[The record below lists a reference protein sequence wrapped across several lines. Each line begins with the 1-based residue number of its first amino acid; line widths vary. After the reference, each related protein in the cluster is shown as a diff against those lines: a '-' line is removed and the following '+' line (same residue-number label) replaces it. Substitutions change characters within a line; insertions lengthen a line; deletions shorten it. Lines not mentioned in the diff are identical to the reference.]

1 MSGELSQ
8 IGVRSPSV
16 RKLVALPLV
25 LALVVAG
32 CGSSGADGS
41 SRSEPGEI
49 GERVSASELLSGE
62 RCVGAQERPAGNGR
76 VAYALVA
83 RGRTEAYASPGGPS
97 MRTFGPETSLGF
109 PTVFGVLGVVTNEKC
124 EPAWYRVQLPIRPN
138 GATGYVR
145 ADGLELVRIRTRIEI
160 DLSDRTV
167 VLFRDGRRVF
177 DAVGAVGSG
186 ATPTPTGR
194 YYVNQRIRVAD
205 PEGPF
210 GPVVLGISGFS
221 PVLTGWA
228 EGGPIAIHGTNDP
241 GSVGNAVSNGC
252 VRLHNATLV
261 RLYDATPAGTP
272 VLIRA

>member
-1 MSGELSQ
+1 
-8 IGVRSPSV
+8 VRTI
-16 RKLVALPLV
+16 VALS
-25 LALVVAG
+25 LALALAAAG
-32 CGSSGADGS
+32 CGSATDERAQSD
-41 SRSEPGEI
+41 PGEI

-62 RCVGAQERPAGNGR
+62 RCIGTEERPAGNGR

-83 RGRTEAYASPGGPS
+83 QGRTTAYARPGGRAI
-97 MRTFGPETSLGF
+97 RTFAPMTSLGF

-145 ADGLELVRIRTRIEI
+145 AEGLDLVRVTTRIEI
-160 DLSDRTV
+160 DLSERSV
-167 VLFRDGRRVF
+167 MLLRNGRRVF
-177 DAVGAVGSG
+177 HAVGAVGSS

-205 PEGPF
+205 PDGPY

-241 GSVGNAVSNGC
+241 ASVGKAVSNGC
-252 VRLHNATLV
+252 IRLHNATLV

>member
-1 MSGELSQ
+1 
-8 IGVRSPSV
+8 V
-16 RKLVALPLV
+16 RKAVALA
-25 LALVVAG
+25 LALVVGG
-32 CGSSGADGS
+32 CGSGKEAP

-49 GERVSASELLSGE
+49 GERVSASELLSDE
-62 RCVGAQERPAGNGR
+62 RCGGAEERPAGNRR

-83 RGRTEAYASPGGPS
+83 SGPTEAYARPGGARI
-97 MRTFGPETSLGF
+97 RTFERVTSLGF

-145 ADGLELVRIRTRIEI
+145 AEGLDLVRIATRIEI
-160 DLSDRTV
+160 DLSERTV
-167 VLFRDGRRVF
+167 LLFRNGRRVF
-177 DAVGAVGSG
+177 HAIGAVGSS

-241 GSVGNAVSNGC
+241 DSVGKATSNGC
-252 VRLHNATLV
+252 IRLDNATLV